1 MKTSLIIR
9 FTFIVALWLLLCY
22 LVVSSQP
29 LTFRVIFI
37 IVASGIVVL
46 VPLWKKYIRNK
57 QKENGNDSQPK
68 R

>member
-1 MKTSLIIR
+1 M
-9 FTFIVALWLLLCY
+9 LCY
-22 LVVSSQP
+22 LVVTSQP
-29 LTFRVIFI
+29 LSFRVIFI

-57 QKENGNDSQPK
+57 QKENENEQTPK

>member
-22 LVVSSQP
+22 LVVTTQP
-29 LTFRVIFI
+29 LTFRVVFI
-37 IVASGIVVL
+37 IVVTVIVVL
-46 VPLWKKYIRNK
+46 VPLWIIYIRNK
-57 QKENGNDSQPK
+57 QTENDNDSQSK

>member
-22 LVVSSQP
+22 LVVTTQP
-29 LTFRVIFI
+29 LTFRVVFI

-57 QKENGNDSQPK
+57 QTENDNDSQSK

>member
-22 LVVSSQP
+22 LVVTSQP
-29 LTFRVIFI
+29 LSFRVIFI

-57 QKENGNDSQPK
+57 QKENENEQTSK